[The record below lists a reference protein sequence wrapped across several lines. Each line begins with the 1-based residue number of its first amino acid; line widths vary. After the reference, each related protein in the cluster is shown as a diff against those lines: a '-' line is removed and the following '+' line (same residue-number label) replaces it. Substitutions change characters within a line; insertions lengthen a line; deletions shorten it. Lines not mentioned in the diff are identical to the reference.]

1 MSGHSKWSTIKHKKG
16 AADAKRG
23 KIFTKVIKEITV
35 AARIGGGDID
45 GNPRLRLAVQKA
57 KEVNMPQENVTR
69 AIKKGTGELEGVQ
82 YEEISYEGYGPG
94 GVAIFME
101 VMTDN
106 KNRTVG
112 ELRAILGK
120 NGGNMGE
127 NGCVAW
133 IFEQKGLI
141 TVKMSEK
148 GEEELLELAIDA
160 GGDDMQTVDD
170 YYEITTSVESFE
182 SVRKA
187 IEDAGIKTQSS
198 ELTRIPQNTVNVLT
212 EFSHLI
218 RKALSKK
225 IDMKFLPKVSF
236 IGDKSFDYAE
246 KIEKYR
252 QLIGLKHIMLL
263 QQFPGIDYQK
273 ILKSMTLFSENVIPR
288 FGADGN

>member
-35 AARIGGGDID
+35 AARIGGGDVD

-57 KEVNMPQENVTR
+57 KEVNMPQENLIR

-82 YEEISYEGYGPG
+82 YQEISYEGYGPG

-106 KNRTVG
+106 KNRTIG
-112 ELRAILGK
+112 ELRAILDK

-133 IFEQKGLI
+133 IFEKKGII
-141 TVKMSEK
+141 TIMISEK
-148 GEEELLELAIDA
+148 DEEELLELVMDA
-160 GGDDMQTVDD
+160 GGDDLQTVDD

-187 IEDAGIKTQSS
+187 IESSGLKVQSAQ
-198 ELTRIPQNTVNVLT
+198 LTRIPQNTVNVEEKNCKSL
-212 EFSHLI
+212 L
-218 RKALSKK
+218 RLM
-225 IDMKFLPKVSF
+225 DMLEDHDDIQKLYSN
-236 IGDKSFDYAE
+236 FDITDE
-246 KIEKYR
+246 
-252 QLIGLKHIMLL
+252 LMTIMEE
-263 QQFPGIDYQK
+263 
-273 ILKSMTLFSENVIPR
+273 SS
-288 FGADGN
+288 

>member
-35 AARIGGGDID
+35 AARIGGGDVD
-45 GNPRLRLAVQKA
+45 GNPRLRLAIQKA
-57 KEVNMPQENVTR
+57 KEVNMPQENLIR

-82 YEEISYEGYGPG
+82 YQEISYEGYGPG

-106 KNRTVG
+106 KNRTIG
-112 ELRAILGK
+112 ELRAALDK

-133 IFEQKGLI
+133 IFEKKGII
-141 TVKMSEK
+141 TIMISEK
-148 GEEELLELAIDA
+148 DEEELLELVMDA
-160 GGDDMQTVDD
+160 GGDDLQTVDD

-187 IEDAGIKTQSS
+187 IENSGLKVQSAQ
-198 ELTRIPQNTVNVLT
+198 LTRIPQNTVNVEEKNCKSL
-212 EFSHLI
+212 L
-218 RKALSKK
+218 RLM
-225 IDMKFLPKVSF
+225 DMLEDHDDIQKVYSN
-236 IGDKSFDYAE
+236 FDITDELMSIME
-246 KIEKYR
+246 KN
-252 QLIGLKHIMLL
+252 
-263 QQFPGIDYQK
+263 
-273 ILKSMTLFSENVIPR
+273 S
-288 FGADGN
+288 